1 MRILLVCNHVYPIRK
16 TNGAGKKPTLSPSGA
31 GCHQFDLLAQGLSE
45 KGHEVFYLVDHLPGT
60 ISPEGVKLID
70 APMEDVDIVHLKT
83 CKRQSV
89 INYYQS
95 RNIPVFETNH
105 AFIPDSKPT
114 CEWMYV
120 SKTLANLYG
129 KTQYIWNGLD
139 PKEYIYSSKKEDY
152 FLYMADMSRI
162 HPKGLD
168 IALKLSKE
176 LNFRLIV
183 AGTAKEQEDI
193 DKAQQMC
200 DEYGA
205 EYIGDID
212 GVQKATILAHARAL
226 ITPSRLPESFGMTIA
241 EALLSGTPVICSNV
255 GAYGEIVPSEVGFV
269 CDDEN
274 DYHRAFKNID
284 TIDPEKCRSY
294 ALESFDYLKTTEKY
308 IEFYKQMI
316 IKSQTEKSLEHTTS
330 SK

>member
-1 MRILLVCNHVYPIRK
+1 MRVLLVCDHVYPIAK
-16 TNGAGKKPTLSPSGA
+16 TNGAGKKPILSPSGA
-31 GCHQFDLLAQGLSE
+31 GCHQFDLLANGLSE
-45 KGHEVFYLVDHLPGT
+45 KGHDVFYLVHHLPGT
-60 ISPEGVKLID
+60 SSPEGVELID
-70 APMEDVDIVHLKT
+70 APIEDVDIVHLKT
-83 CKRQSV
+83 CSFPEV
-89 INYYQS
+89 IAHYQS
-95 RNIPVFETNH
+95 MGIPVFATNH
-105 AFIPDSKPT
+105 AYIPEMTPT

-129 KTQYIWNGLD
+129 KTEYIWNGLD
-139 PKEYIYSSKKEDY
+139 PKEYIYSVKKEDY
-152 FLYMADMSRI
+152 FLFMADMTRHI
-162 HPKGLD
+162 PKGLD
-168 IALKLSKE
+168 IALKLSKD

-193 DKAQQMC
+193 DKVQQMC

-212 GVQKATILAHARAL
+212 GVQKAKVLTNARAL
-226 ITPSRLPESFGMTIA
+226 ISPSRLPESFGMTLA

-269 CDDEN
+269 CDNES
-274 DYHRAFKNID
+274 DYHHAIKNID
-284 TIDPEKCRSY
+284 SIDNEKCRSY
-294 ALESFDYLKTTEKY
+294 ALQSFDYLNTTEKY

-316 IKSQTEKSLEHTTS
+316 IKSQTEKSLEHITG